1 MKEQIKIYETP
12 EVELVEV
19 YVEKGFNN
27 SHGTDA
33 EDNTGTGGEND
44 DDL

>member
-27 SHGTDA
+27 SPGDA